1 MVYNSRIFKILQTET
16 FRCWLHGLRDD
27 GAVVRITA
35 RLRRAAQGNLGDVRA
50 VRDGVFEMRIHY
62 GPGYRLHF
70 IRRGSE
76 IIVLICGGD
85 KSSQRRDIE
94 RAKRLSAKLE
104 E

>member
-1 MVYNSRIFKILQTET
+1 MRSV
-16 FRCWLHGLRDD
+16 G
-27 GAVVRITA
+27 
-35 RLRRAAQGNLGDVRA
+35 
-50 VRDGVFEMRIHY
+50 DGVFEMKIHY
-62 GPGYRLHF
+62 GPGYRLYF

-94 RAKRLSAKLE
+94 RAKRLAAELE

>member
-1 MVYNSRIFKILQTET
+1 M
-16 FRCWLHGLRDD
+16 RDD

-50 VRDGVFEMRIHY
+50 VDDGVFEMRIHY
-62 GPGYRLHF
+62 GSGYRLYF

-85 KSSQRRDIE
+85 KSSQRRGIE
-94 RAKRLSAKLE
+94 RTKRLSAELE

>member
-1 MVYNSRIFKILQTET
+1 MPSLMQT
-16 FRCWLHGLRDD
+16 CSP
-27 GAVVRITA
+27 
-35 RLRRAAQGNLGDVRA
+35 DVRS
-50 VRDGVFEMRIHY
+50 VGDGVYEMRIHY
-62 GPGYRLHF
+62 GSGYRLYF

-94 RAKRLSAKLE
+94 RAKRLSAELE